1 MNNILKGTMF
11 ITDNLDYLYNMPL
24 NGVKII
30 SLDEDDVLSMDSKD
44 IIGGTC
50 LLPPMEAKIAEA
62 DGNEQMYDTYYS
74 NHLLMPFQ
82 QQFISALLSFL
93 YKGGNLIF
101 FLPSIGYD
109 NTLKKLTEHL
119 FRIYGVHPGLIG
131 DPNPQIANCYYD
143 ASCIPIWLNMIYSAN
158 VISAYEY
165 LYMYPLDAMITNQA
179 VVNLLMME
187 LQPYGET
194 INDRLNYIRSF
205 HKKIHKNPNVS
216 PAIQSLT
223 I

>member
-11 ITDNLDYLYNMPL
+11 VTDSLDYLYNIPL
-24 NGVKII
+24 NSGIKII

-93 YKGGNLIF
+93 FRGGNLIF
-101 FLPSIGYD
+101 FLPNVGYD
-109 NTLKKLTEHL
+109 NTSMKFIEHL
-119 FRIYGVHPGLIG
+119 F
-131 DPNPQIANCYYD
+131 
-143 ASCIPIWLNMIYSAN
+143 
-158 VISAYEY
+158 
-165 LYMYPLDAMITNQA
+165 
-179 VVNLLMME
+179 
-187 LQPYGET
+187 
-194 INDRLNYIRSF
+194 
-205 HKKIHKNPNVS
+205 
-216 PAIQSLT
+216 
-223 I
+223 